1 MVRPAGKQPT
11 LEHSTRPPWP
21 WTLYSLVN
29 LEAISA
35 LHRLGAPVSRF
46 TTLYS
51 LSHSVQRPPCQ
62 KSSLSGVMSQ
72 KFETRYSQSSA
83 LPHSPLPWRSV
94 VLQTP
99 PISLPS
105 AMKENL
111 GVTMWF
117 CSSLRTSQSNYVEF
131 CADLPSVWGRWVL
144 EARNWR
150 SLRDRLCREP
160 DADRTSRVKFFRQ
173 GTGQGDKGVN

>member
-1 MVRPAGKQPT
+1 MVRPAGNNQ
-11 LEHSTRPPWP
+11 HSNPLAWPWP
-21 WTLYSLVN
+21 WPLYSLVN

-62 KSSLSGVMSQ
+62 KSSLSGVMLQ

-83 LPHSPLPWRSV
+83 FLTLPLHGGPWFCK
-94 VLQTP
+94 TP

-117 CSSLRTSQSNYVEF
+117 CSSLQQVNQNMSNFVQISHRFGDGGFWKHVIGAVCETVF
-131 CADLPSVWGRWVL
+131 AGNQTQTGQAGSSSFVK
-144 EARNWR
+144 
-150 SLRDRLCREP
+150 LRD
-160 DADRTSRVKFFRQ
+160 K
-173 GTGQGDKGVN
+173 GTRG